1 MTQDVFVARARTSP
15 AKGTFAQLESRELS
29 GPGRINARHLS
40 GFGCL
45 LFGGLNVNKPSELID
60 ARDHAYLEMATAKT
74 MAERKQ
80 WREKLDQI
88 AREIDAVESSCERI
102 SRGTK
107 WLESEIVELKR
118 EIDAAEREAA
128 PDELTAIAQ
137 ESGES

>member
-1 MTQDVFVARARTSP
+1 M
-15 AKGTFAQLESRELS
+15 
-29 GPGRINARHLS
+29 
-40 GFGCL
+40 
-45 LFGGLNVNKPSELID
+45 NKPSELID